1 MSESRAAMRGALLLA
16 SLVACATAGAQTGV
30 PSAAAASA
38 AERAQRESDR
48 TMYWIRVLADKP
60 PPTKAAAAPAPKP
73 VAAAPAPAAAAKP
86 VVAEAR
92 EKVRVASAA
101 NVPPA
106 PVATVTTPGSVAQ
119 PPALGVLPSAPNTKD
134 PTSPNVGADVAGAAA
149 AGTLAL
155 PQPEPVPPPEPDP
168 GLTLVKSVQPD
179 FPGNIVMKV
188 HKGNVEVRFEVEP
201 DGTVSDAV
209 ATQSSHPR
217 LNAAAV
223 EAVKQWRFKPGPRG
237 HTAAVN
243 LVFDIDKEP

>member
-1 MSESRAAMRGALLLA
+1 MFESRFAPRGAVMLA
-16 SLVACATAGAQTGV
+16 CALACATAGAQSGV

-60 PPTKAAAAPAPKP
+60 PPTKAAATPKP
-73 VAAAPAPAAAAKP
+73 LAAAPAPAPAAAAKP
-86 VVAEAR
+86 VADAR
-92 EKVRVASAA
+92 EKLRVAAA
-101 NVPPA
+101 AAPTAQAATPA
-106 PVATVTTPGSVAQ
+106 NAGQ
-119 PPALGVLPSAPNTKD
+119 PPALGVLPSAPDTRD
-134 PTSPNVGADVAGAAA
+134 PASQNMGADVAGAAA
-149 AGTLAL
+149 AGTLAM
-155 PQPEPVPPPEPDP
+155 PQPEPAPAPPPDP

-188 HKGNVEVRFEVEP
+188 RKGNVEVRFEVEP
-201 DGTVSDAV
+201 DGVVSDAV
-209 ATQSSHPR
+209 AVQSSNPR
-217 LNAAAV
+217 LNSAAV